1 MSRTSLLGAVLA
13 GGRSTR
19 MGTCK
24 SQLPHPSGGTFLD
37 HAITQLAGCCEYVA
51 CSFAAGSATSPPT
64 LPSGVHAIFDTIA
77 DSGPAEGVCRAVDL
91 AKTIGC
97 TGVLVIPVDLPALEV
112 EQLRKL
118 ITTFQTSSGRAV
130 VAISDDAEAVKRLQP
145 LVAIYPVS
153 MQDDLKILA
162 RSASRGL
169 YRFLAGCDYV
179 AVELPAAVLHNVNSP
194 DDLVR

>member
-1 MSRTSLLGAVLA
+1 MSHAALLGAVLA

-24 SQLPHPSGGTFLD
+24 SELPHPSGGTFLD
-37 HAITQLAGCCEYVA
+37 HAITQLSGCCEHVA
-51 CSFAAGSATSPPT
+51 CSLAARSAASTPV
-64 LPSGVHAIFDTIA
+64 LPDDVHAIFDTIP

-97 TGVLVIPVDLPALEV
+97 TGVLVMAVDLPALDTAHLQRLVAKFWE
-112 EQLRKL
+112 
-118 ITTFQTSSGRAV
+118 SSDRAV
-130 VAISDDAEAVKRLQP
+130 VAISDDTTADKRLQP

-153 MQDDLKILA
+153 MQDDLRILA

-179 AVELPAAVLHNVNSP
+179 AVELPAAVLHNVNLP
-194 DDLVR
+194 DDLL